1 MTALARL
8 FGPWVLEL
16 DGRTLRVDALAGLLG
31 AVLVLPQ
38 AIAFAALV
46 GLPPSY
52 ALATAVLPCIVAALF
67 GSSRHVMSG
76 PTNANSLAIVA
87 MLAPLAVVGSPEYIQ
102 LVLAVTVLVG
112 LMQLAIGALRLG
124 TLAHFISPAALRG
137 FTGGAALLIAVH
149 ALDDLLGIDLPPGR
163 SAIDVLLLLF
173 ERAAQFNPAALVVG
187 AGTIAAALLLKRL
200 WPRGPH
206 MLAGVIAGAVVA
218 ALLARAS
225 LGGQP
230 VEVVGHVPEAWPR
243 WQLPDVDWRRL
254 PELAGLAIALTIV
267 SLGQSFS
274 IAKVLASRSG
284 QHVDANREFVGQG
297 LSNVVGGFFSCYLS
311 CGSLNRSI
319 PNLEV
324 GARTPLAAV
333 FSALWLLA
341 LVAVS
346 ATLLAAIPMAA
357 VSGLLLL
364 VAWSLLDLPD
374 WRRLL
379 RLSGLEFGIALATL
393 VATLAIRL
401 ELAILFGTLLS
412 LAAYLWRTARPAM
425 RTMGFDTPAS
435 PGRLEGEHRSARAQ
449 RTPEDAV
456 RPFVIVDDNP
466 DALPEC
472 PQLKLLRMEGS
483 VYFGATQHVSERLHA
498 LRTRPQPLKEPR
510 AAPEF
515 LDPRG
520 GRAGPQPGPG
530 GVQKHLL
537 VMAKSMNFI
546 DLAGD
551 DLWRDELHARR
562 RIGGDLYFHRPRPPV
577 TELWN
582 KTGFLDEMGR
592 DHVFPDKRIAIATIV
607 PRLDMEI
614 CARCT
619 VKLFDEC
626 PR

>member
-1 MTALARL
+1 MGTLAKL
-8 FGPWVLEL
+8 FGPWVREV
-16 DGRTLRVDALAGLLG
+16 DGRTLRIDVLAGLLG

-52 ALATAVLPCIVAALF
+52 SLATAVLPCIVAALF

-76 PTNANSLAIVA
+76 PTNANSLAIAA
-87 MLAPLAVVGSPEYIQ
+87 MLAPLAVVGSPDYIQ
-102 LVLAVTVLVG
+102 LVLVVTVLVG
-112 LMQLAIGALRLG
+112 LMQLAIGALKVG

-149 ALDDLLGIDLPPGR
+149 ALKDLLGIVLPPGR
-163 SAIDVLLLLF
+163 PAPEVLTLLVQRLP
-173 ERAAQFNPAALVVG
+173 QFNPAALVVG
-187 AGTIAAALLLKRL
+187 VGTIAVALLAKRL
-200 WPRGPH
+200 WPRSPH
-206 MLAGVIAGAVVA
+206 MLAGMVAGGLMAA
-218 ALLARAS
+218 ALTRWS
-225 LGGQP
+225 PGWDP
-230 VEVVGHVPEAWPR
+230 VEVVGIVPEAWPR
-243 WQLPDVDWRRL
+243 WQPPAIELRRL
-254 PELAGLAIALTIV
+254 PELAGLAVALTIV

-274 IAKVLASRSG
+274 IAKVLAARSG

-297 LSNVVGGFFSCYLS
+297 LSNVVGGFFSCFLS

-319 PNLEV
+319 PNLEI
-324 GARTPLAAV
+324 GARTPLAAA

-364 VAWSLLDLPD
+364 VAWSLLDVTN
-374 WRRLL
+374 WRRLWA
-379 RLSGLEFGIALATL
+379 LSRLEFGIALATL
-393 VATLAIRL
+393 VATLAIPL
-401 ELAILFGTLLS
+401 AFAILFGTLLS

-425 RTMGFDTPAS
+425 RTMGFDTPAP
-435 PGRLEGEHRSARAQ
+435 PGRSEGADRSAHARGMS
-449 RTPEDAV
+449 DAPV
-456 RPFVIVDDNP
+456 RPFVIADDNP
-466 DALPEC
+466 NALPEC

-483 VYFGATQHVSERLHA
+483 VYFGATQHVGERLHA
-498 LRTRPQPLKEPR
+498 LREQP
-510 AAPEF
+510 AP
-515 LDPRG
+515 
-520 GRAGPQPGPG
+520 
-530 GVQKHLL
+530 QKHLL

-551 DLWRDELHARR
+551 DLWRDELRLRR
-562 RIGGDLYFHRPRPPV
+562 KMGGDLYFHRPRPPV
-577 TELWN
+577 TDLWQRS
-582 KTGFLDEMGR
+582 GFLAEMGR

-607 PRLDMEI
+607 PMLDAGI

-619 VKLFDEC
+619 VKLFEEC

>member
-1 MTALARL
+1 MGTLAKL
-8 FGPWVLEL
+8 FGPWVREV
-16 DGRTLRVDALAGLLG
+16 DGRTLRIDVLAGLLG

-76 PTNANSLAIVA
+76 PTNANSLAIAA
-87 MLAPLAVVGSPEYIQ
+87 MLAPLAVVGSPDYIQ
-102 LVLAVTVLVG
+102 LVLVVTVLVG
-112 LMQLAIGALRLG
+112 LMQLAIGALKVG

-149 ALDDLLGIDLPPGR
+149 ALKDLLGIVLPPGR
-163 SAIDVLLLLF
+163 PAPEVLTLLVQRLP
-173 ERAAQFNPAALVVG
+173 QFNPAALVVG
-187 AGTIAAALLLKRL
+187 VGTIAAALLAKRL
-200 WPRGPH
+200 WPRSPH
-206 MLAGVIAGAVVA
+206 MLAGMVAGGLMAA
-218 ALLARAS
+218 ALTRWS
-225 LGGQP
+225 PGWDP
-230 VEVVGHVPEAWPR
+230 VEVVGIVPEAWPR
-243 WQLPDVDWRRL
+243 WQPPAVELRRL
-254 PELAGLAIALTIV
+254 PELAGLAVALTIV

-274 IAKVLASRSG
+274 IAKVLAARSG

-297 LSNVVGGFFSCYLS
+297 LSNVVGGFFSCFLS

-319 PNLEV
+319 PNLEI

-364 VAWSLLDLPD
+364 VAWSLLDVTN
-374 WRRLL
+374 WRRLWP
-379 RLSGLEFGIALATL
+379 LSRLEFGIALATL
-393 VATLAIRL
+393 VATLAIPL
-401 ELAILFGTLLS
+401 AFAILFGTLLS

-425 RTMGFDTPAS
+425 RTMGFDTPAP
-435 PGRLEGEHRSARAQ
+435 PGRSEGADRSAHARGMS
-449 RTPEDAV
+449 DAPV
-456 RPFVIVDDNP
+456 RPFVIADDNP
-466 DALPEC
+466 NALPEC

-483 VYFGATQHVSERLHA
+483 VYFGATQHVGERLHA
-498 LRTRPQPLKEPR
+498 LREQP
-510 AAPEF
+510 AP
-515 LDPRG
+515 
-520 GRAGPQPGPG
+520 
-530 GVQKHLL
+530 QKHLL

-551 DLWRDELHARR
+551 DLWRDELRLRR
-562 RIGGDLYFHRPRPPV
+562 KMGGDLYFHRPRPPV
-577 TELWN
+577 TDLWQRS
-582 KTGFLDEMGR
+582 GFLAEMGR

-607 PRLDMEI
+607 PMLDAGT

-619 VKLFDEC
+619 VKLFEEC

>member
-1 MTALARL
+1 MTTLAKL
-8 FGPWVLEL
+8 FGPWVHEV
-16 DGRTLRVDALAGLLG
+16 DARTLRIDALAGVFG

-38 AIAFAALV
+38 AIAFAALA

-76 PTNANSLAIVA
+76 PTNTNSLAIAA
-87 MLAPLAVVGSPEYIQ
+87 MLAPLAAVGSPGYIQ
-102 LVLAVTVLVG
+102 LVLVVTVLVG
-112 LMQLAIGALRLG
+112 LMQLSIGALRLG

-149 ALDDLLGIDLPPGR
+149 ALKDLLGIVLPAGR
-163 SAIDVLLLLF
+163 SAAELLVLLV
-173 ERAAQFNPAALVVG
+173 ERAAQFNPAALAVG
-187 AGTIAAALLLKRL
+187 ASTVAVALLLKRL
-200 WPRGPH
+200 WPRAPH
-206 MLAGVIAGAVVA
+206 MLAGMVVGGLVA
-218 ALLARAS
+218 ALLPRWLPGWHA
-225 LGGQP
+225 
-230 VEVVGHVPEAWPR
+230 VDVVGLVPDAWPR
-243 WQLPDVDWRRL
+243 WQPPEVDWRRL

-274 IAKVLASRSG
+274 IAKVLAGRSG
-284 QHVDANREFVGQG
+284 QPLDANREFVGQG
-297 LSNVVGGFFSCYLS
+297 LSNVVGGLFSCFLS
-311 CGSLNRSI
+311 CGSLNRSL

-341 LVAVS
+341 LVALS

-364 VAWSLLDLPD
+364 VAWSLLDLPN
-374 WRRLL
+374 WRRLWP
-379 RLSGLEFGIALATL
+379 LSRLEFGIALATL
-393 VATLAIRL
+393 IATLAIRL

-435 PGRLEGEHRSARAQ
+435 PSR
-449 RTPEDAV
+449 PEDADRSAQARRSPNEAG
-456 RPFVIVDDNP
+456 RPFVIADDNP
-466 DALPEC
+466 NALPEC

-483 VYFGATQHVSERLHA
+483 VYFGATQHVSERLHE
-498 LRTRPQPLKEPR
+498 LRAEAQP
-510 AAPEF
+510 
-515 LDPRG
+515 
-520 GRAGPQPGPG
+520 
-530 GVQKHLL
+530 QKHLL

-546 DLAGD
+546 DVAGD
-551 DLWRDELHARR
+551 ELWRDELIARR
-562 RIGGDLYFHRPRPPV
+562 RLGGDLYFHRPRPPV
-577 TELWN
+577 TELWQRS
-582 KTGFLDEMGR
+582 GFLDEMGR

-607 PRLDMEI
+607 PRLDPGI

>member
-1 MTALARL
+1 MSTLAKV
-8 FGPWVLEL
+8 FGPWVHEV
-16 DGRTLRVDALAGLLG
+16 DHRTLRIDVLAGLLG

-38 AIAFAALV
+38 AIAFAALA

-76 PTNANSLAIVA
+76 PTNANSLAIAA
-87 MLAPLAVVGSPEYIQ
+87 MLAPLAAVGSPGYIQ
-102 LVLAVTVLVG
+102 LVLVVTVLVG
-112 LMQLAIGALRLG
+112 LMQLTVGALRLG

-149 ALDDLLGIDLPPGR
+149 ALKDLLGVVLPAGR
-163 SAIDVLLLLF
+163 SAAEVLLLLV
-173 ERAAQFNPAALVVG
+173 ERAAQVNPAALVVG
-187 AGTIAAALLLKRL
+187 TSTIAAALLLKRL
-200 WPRGPH
+200 WPRAPH
-206 MLAGVIAGAVVA
+206 MLAGLIVGGLVA
-218 ALLARAS
+218 ALLAKVAH
-225 LGGQP
+225 GWQP
-230 VEVVGHVPEAWPR
+230 VDVVGLVPDAWPH
-243 WQLPDVDWRRL
+243 WQPPEVEWRRL
-254 PELAGLAIALTIV
+254 PELAGLAIALAIV

-274 IAKVLASRSG
+274 IAKVLAARSG

-319 PNLEV
+319 PNLEI

-333 FSALWLLA
+333 CSALWLLA
-341 LVAVS
+341 LVGAS
-346 ATLLAAIPMAA
+346 AALLAAIPMAA

-364 VAWSLLDLPD
+364 VAWSLLDVPN
-374 WRRLL
+374 WRRLWP
-379 RLSGLEFGIALATL
+379 LSRLEFGIALATL
-393 VATLAIRL
+393 LATLAIRL

-435 PGRLEGEHRSARAQ
+435 PGRSEGADRSAPARG
-449 RTPEDAV
+449 TPNAAD

-466 DALPEC
+466 NALPEC

-483 VYFGATQHVSERLHA
+483 VYFGATQHVGERLHA
-498 LRTRPQPLKEPR
+498 LRAKPEP
-510 AAPEF
+510 
-515 LDPRG
+515 
-520 GRAGPQPGPG
+520 
-530 GVQKHLL
+530 QKHLL

-546 DLAGD
+546 DVAGD
-551 DLWRDELHARR
+551 ELWRDELRLRR
-562 RIGGDLYFHRPRPPV
+562 QLGGDLYFHRPRPPV
-577 TELWN
+577 IELWQRS
-582 KTGFLDEMGR
+582 GFLAEMGR

-607 PRLDMEI
+607 PRLDQGI

>member
-1 MTALARL
+1 MTTLARL
-8 FGPWVLEL
+8 FGPWVHEV
-16 DGRTLRVDALAGLLG
+16 DGRTLRADALAGLLG

-38 AIAFAALV
+38 AIAFAALA

-52 ALATAVLPCIVAALF
+52 ALATAVLPCVVAALF

-76 PTNANSLAIVA
+76 PTNANSLAIAA
-87 MLAPLAVVGSPEYIQ
+87 MLAPVAALGSPDYIQ
-102 LVLAVTVLVG
+102 LVLVVTVLVG
-112 LMQLAIGALRLG
+112 LMQLTIGALRLG

-137 FTGGAALLIAVH
+137 FTAGAALLIAVH
-149 ALDDLLGIDLPPGR
+149 ALKDLLGIVLPAGR
-163 SAIDVLLLLF
+163 SAAGVLLLLF
-173 ERAAQFNPAALVVG
+173 ERAVQYNPAALIVG
-187 AGTIAAALLLKRL
+187 ASTIAAALLLKHL
-200 WPRGPH
+200 WPRAPH
-206 MLAGVIAGAVVA
+206 MLAGMIVGTLVA
-218 ALLARAS
+218 ALLARVAHDWH
-225 LGGQP
+225 P
-230 VEVVGHVPEAWPR
+230 VDVVGLVPEAWPR
-243 WQLPDVDWRRL
+243 WQPPALDWRRL

-274 IAKVLASRSG
+274 IAKVLAARSG

-333 FSALWLLA
+333 CSALWLLA
-341 LVAVS
+341 LVAAS
-346 ATLLAAIPMAA
+346 GTLLAAIPMAA

-364 VAWSLLDLPD
+364 VAWSLLDVPN
-374 WRRLL
+374 WRRLWP
-379 RLSGLEFGIALATL
+379 LSRLEFGIALATL
-393 VATLAIRL
+393 LATLAIRL

-412 LAAYLWRTARPAM
+412 LSAYLWRTARPAM

-435 PGRLEGEHRSARAQ
+435 PGRSEGAEQSAQAR
-449 RTPEDAV
+449 RMPNDGG
-456 RPFVIVDDNP
+456 RPFVIADDNP
-466 DALPEC
+466 NALPEC

-483 VYFGATQHVSERLHA
+483 VYFGATQHVGERLHA
-498 LRTRPQPLKEPR
+498 LRSEPEPQR
-510 AAPEF
+510 
-515 LDPRG
+515 
-520 GRAGPQPGPG
+520 
-530 GVQKHLL
+530 HLL

-546 DLAGD
+546 DMAGD
-551 DLWRDELHARR
+551 ELWRDELHARR

-577 TELWN
+577 TDLWQRS
-582 KTGFLDEMGR
+582 GFIDEMGR

-607 PRLDMEI
+607 PRLDPGI